1 MRVRVEHAVG
11 EEGMRIEVPRE
22 AERLGATLFYGV
34 QKVYELDA
42 GLVRGEADAVDQII
56 RPVAYEAIEAVCSDM
71 AVVVPVRGE
80 RIKLLEGVLAGVPH
94 SCLVI
99 VVSNSDREPID
110 RFILELNAVLK
121 YRRFTGKRI
130 VMVHQRDA
138 AIARGLQAGGYGE
151 LLDDSGRVRDGKAE
165 GMLVATLLAALAGK
179 RYIGFIDSDNY
190 FPGAVHE
197 YVREYAAGL
206 LSRRSDYAMVRIHW
220 HSKPKIVRE
229 ALFFAKFGRAT
240 VVTNRFLNALIA
252 YYTGFE
258 TEVIRTGNA
267 GEHAMTMELAMKL
280 SHASGY
286 AVETRH
292 FLDVLERFGSILE
305 NPSPDVLDQYV
316 EVFQIESRNPH
327 MHDISKGE
335 GHIDSMVL
343 ASLSVIHASPICP
356 GELREEIEA
365 EMRRRRLLQKH
376 QSPTAPT
383 LYPPLER
390 VALEA
395 FAEAVA
401 DEPFAAALLE

>member
-1 MRVRVEHAVG
+1 
-11 EEGMRIEVPRE
+11 MRIEVPRE

-34 QKVYELDA
+34 QQVYELDA
-42 GLVRGEADAVDQII
+42 GLVRGEAEALDRII
-56 RPVAYEAIEAVCSDM
+56 QPVAYEAIEAVCSAM

-80 RIKLLEGVLAGVPH
+80 RIKLLEGVLAGIPH
-94 SCLVI
+94 ACLVI

-110 RFILELNAVLK
+110 RFTLELNAVLK
-121 YRRFTGKRI
+121 YRRLTGKQ
-130 VMVHQRDA
+130 VVVVHQRDA
-138 AIARGLQAGGYGE
+138 VLADALVEAGYE
-151 LLDDSGRVRDGKAE
+151 ALLDESGRVRHGKAE

-190 FPGAVHE
+190 FPGAVLE

-206 LSRRSDYAMVRIHW
+206 LARHSDYAMVRIHW

-240 VVTNRFLNALIA
+240 VVTNRFLNALIG

-267 GEHAMTMELAMKL
+267 GEHAMTMELALKL

-292 FLDVLERFGSILE
+292 FVDLLERFGSILE

-327 MHDISKGE
+327 MHDISKGDR
-335 GHIDSMVL
+335 HIGSMMA
-343 ASLSVIHASPICP
+343 ASLGVLYSSPICP
-356 GELREEIEA
+356 PELRAEIVA
-365 EMRRRRLLQKH
+365 ELRRRRLLRKDEL
-376 QSPTAPT
+376 PPAPT

-390 VALEA
+390 VDLEA
-395 FAEAVA
+395 FAEGVA
-401 DEPFAAALLE
+401 GEPFTAALLR

>member
-1 MRVRVEHAVG
+1 
-11 EEGMRIEVPRE
+11 MRIEVPRE

-34 QKVYELDA
+34 QQVYELDA

-56 RPVAYEAIEAVCSDM
+56 RPVAYEAIEAMCSAM

-80 RIKLLEGVLAGVPH
+80 RIKLLEGVLAGIPH

-110 RFILELNAVLK
+110 RFTLELNAVLK

-130 VMVHQRDA
+130 VVVHQRDA
-138 AIARGLQAGGYGE
+138 ALARGLQEGGYGE
-151 LLDDSGRVRDGKAE
+151 LLDDSDRIRSGKAE

-206 LSRRSDYAMVRIHW
+206 LSRRSDYAMVRIHRP
-220 HSKPKIVRE
+220 SKPKIVRE

-267 GEHAMTMELAMKL
+267 GEHAMTMDLAMKL

-292 FLDVLERFGSILE
+292 FLDLLERFGSILE
-305 NPSPDVLDQYV
+305 NPSQDVLDQYV

-327 MHDISKGE
+327 MHDVSKGDR
-335 GHIDSMVL
+335 HIGSMVL
-343 ASLSVIHASPICP
+343 ASLAVIHASPICP

-365 EMRRRRLLQKH
+365 ELRRRRLLPKDQ
-376 QSPTAPT
+376 PLAAPS

-390 VALEA
+390 VSLEA

>member
-1 MRVRVEHAVG
+1 
-11 EEGMRIEVPRE
+11 MRIEVPRE

-280 SHASGY
+280 SQASGY